1 MARFPVL
8 AAGDCRTVSQKANPM
23 TTFLVLT
30 DFSVAA
36 RVATQYAGLLAR
48 QMRARLVLLHAIPRH
63 SQWLGELDDE
73 LMQEAR
79 QKLSADKENL
89 AGQGLPAETI
99 HAEVINQFPLDVV
112 ARTYAKAIR
121 AGLIVMGM
129 RGLSGNNKLALGSYT
144 REVMENSPVPV
155 IAVPE
160 DAPAAAISRIVY
172 ATDLE
177 QLFVETGIL
186 VPYARAF
193 GAAVHILHVKP
204 PGDEHTTAADELIA
218 QLQGQTAY
226 DRISFS
232 ERTGTDLEAEIHRF
246 AQEREADLL
255 AVFAHRKNIF
265 EKNVFQK
272 PCRGA
277 VQPRPSAGIPVLH
290 LSPLRKPPDLS
301 PDPPHSRMFNRILIP
316 TDFSD
321 QAAAA
326 VRYGVQLLRRM
337 PAARVRFF
345 YASHRPL
352 PTSTPVRRYRAL
364 KADLLQEDLGRLEQ
378 HVRRVLREAR
388 LPYLPQQ
395 MELHVKKRLLPR
407 HP

>member
-1 MARFPVL
+1 
-8 AAGDCRTVSQKANPM
+8 M

-204 PGDEHTTAADELIA
+204 PGDEHTTAADELVA

-265 EKNVFQK
+265 E
-272 PCRGA
+272 
-277 VQPRPSAGIPVLH
+277 
-290 LSPLRKPPDLS
+290 
-301 PDPPHSRMFNRILIP
+301 RMFSKSLAGALC
-316 TDFSD
+316 SH
-321 QAAAA
+321 
-326 VRYGVQLLRRM
+326 VQ
-337 PAARVRFF
+337 V
-345 YASHRPL
+345 
-352 PTSTPVRRYRAL
+352 PVFL
-364 KADLLQEDLGRLEQ
+364 FCT
-378 HVRRVLREAR
+378 
-388 LPYLPQQ
+388 
-395 MELHVKKRLLPR
+395 
-407 HP
+407 